1 MAEAAASRIFSAGLM
16 INYFSIKR
24 QLKTPKSSTHTHRQR
39 ERETAG
45 EIEIKYKTDRQT
57 DAEREGGQATAGRW
71 LIKKTLKWANVAMR
85 INRVR
90 L

>member
-39 ERETAG
+39 ETAG
-45 EIEIKYKTDRQT
+45 KIEIKYKTDSQT

>member
-1 MAEAAASRIFSAGLM
+1 MAAASRIFSAGLM

-24 QLKTPKSSTHTHRQR
+24 QLKTPKNLTHTHRQR
-39 ERETAG
+39 ARETAG
-45 EIEIKYKTDRQT
+45 KIEIKYKTDRGR
-57 DAEREGGQATAGRW
+57 EREREGVGGQATAGRW